1 MATSTHLI
9 IVIVL
14 LFSIGVWL
22 EERCAEAF
30 IPNPIMKPM
39 MIGNNYYYS
48 SSSNQHHVGLFLS
61 NKQKPKVEL
70 STPIPALPSTEN
82 LSPTSLI
89 DYLLTIG
96 TSDLTSIILGSIGIL
111 LALFNR
117 LSSIDYEATSIA
129 NNVAADMGAQSRQ
142 DLLAVFSA
150 GAVLLNGLSKL
161 DVTSA
166 LAESVTL
173 EGVDQ
178 GFLWMD
184 SNSRESQVN
193 GNDVVEWAMGALREA
208 TPAKTAALLVYT
220 NNQWKLVALDGIIQS
235 EKVTSRELSQPTPIL
250 DRFLKGLKDPSIELK
265 ESYLPTLQAL
275 PGKVEFTYLPSNTQ
289 EVLVL
294 PIRSNG
300 TLAALVL
307 GSDTAK
313 SFTPRDVAWSCL
325 VAQRIGDV
333 WECS

>member
-1 MATSTHLI
+1 MTTTSIRPIISIILLI
-9 IVIVL
+9 STGLCIQGRIT
-14 LFSIGVWL
+14 
-22 EERCAEAF
+22 EAF
-30 IPNPIMKPM
+30 ISNPIIKKPM
-39 MIGNNYYYS
+39 IATRPTRPYNDSNNFS
-48 SSSNQHHVGLFLS
+48 LFS
-61 NKQKPKVEL
+61 NKQKPKVEF

-82 LSPTSLI
+82 LSATSLL
-89 DYLLTIG
+89 DYLFTIG
-96 TSDLTSIILGSIGIL
+96 TSDLTSIVLGSIGII

-166 LAESVTL
+166 LAESVAL
-173 EGVDQ
+173 EGFDQ
-178 GFLWMD
+178 GFLWV
-184 SNSRESQVN
+184 NSEYHQVDGN
-193 GNDVVEWAMGALREA
+193 GVVEWAMGALRQA

-220 NNQWKLVALDGIIQS
+220 DHQWNLVALDGIIPN
-235 EKVTSRELSQPTPIL
+235 EKITTRTVLSHPTPIL

-289 EVLVL
+289 GVLCL

-325 VAQRIGDV
+325 VAARIGDV
-333 WECS
+333 WDF